1 MISINLQ
8 NRLLL
13 GLLAATLFVLP
24 FSAEARTVVRSGDTV
39 SITQDQLIEGDLYV
53 AASIVNISG
62 EISEDLLATGA
73 EVTLNGKV
81 GRDVFVIGGN
91 VDVHGSIGDDLR
103 VIGGNVI
110 IAEPILG
117 DVFIVGGTVKIL
129 STASVTGDVTVMGG
143 SLEISGPVSGKV
155 LGWTESVRIDSQV
168 EGDVELTTSSLTLG
182 DNANIGGTVQ
192 YISREQLVRSQS
204 AVVDGDIV
212 RNDPAVEVSE
222 SSITNLLLPVLII
235 LFSVALWYLLSRRM
249 LQRVVNKALMPN
261 IRAVLIG
268 ILVALL
274 TPFAISILM
283 VSMLG
288 FLAGLALL
296 SAYILFAVLALV
308 AAPAVIGQFLMSL
321 LRKEV
326 TPVNLITLIVGSVV
340 MGLCFFVPVIGPVIF
355 FGFFILAFGSL
366 VDLLIRSNR

>member
-8 NRLLL
+8 NRLIL
-13 GLLAATLFVLP
+13 GLIVTSVFALP

-62 EISEDLLATGA
+62 EISEDLLAVGA

-81 GRDVFVIGGN
+81 GKDVFFIGGN
-91 VDVHGSIGDDLR
+91 VDVHGSVGDDLR

-110 IAEPILG
+110 VAEPILG

-143 SLEISGPVSGKV
+143 SLEISGPVGGKV
-155 LGWTESVRIDSQV
+155 LGWTESVRIDSQI
-168 EGDVELTTSSLTLG
+168 EGDIELTTGSLTLG
-182 DNANIGGTVQ
+182 DNANIGGKIQ
-192 YISREQLVRSQS
+192 YISKEQLVRSQS

-212 RNDPAVEVSE
+212 RNDPVLEASE
-222 SSITNLLLPVLII
+222 SSATNLLLPVLII

-274 TPFAISILM
+274 TPFAVSILM

-296 SAYILFAVLALV
+296 SAYILFSVLALV
-308 AAPAVIGQFLMSL
+308 AAPAVIGQFLVSL

-326 TPVNLITLIVGSVV
+326 APVNLITLIVGSVV
-340 MGLCFFVPVIGPVIF
+340 IGLCFFVPVIGPVIF
-355 FGFFILAFGSL
+355 FGFYLLAFGSL